1 MDIIELEN
9 LQNNRNKIQIV
20 SYLQP
25 YQLKKENKKLY
36 INHLADHKPVKRKK
50 EIILNMLFII
60 TDLTNLSLFLVSC
73 LSLRHKQQQQHGGR
87 LNLNHELN
95 SDHYFQAIQYN
106 TDLMVGFSPTLLIS
120 SFSPPYHSRLSS
132 TNLAQVFVYSIY
144 HTSPLDYL
152 PITMASY
159 TLYAA
164 SKNSVDLGM

>member
-1 MDIIELEN
+1 
-9 LQNNRNKIQIV
+9 
-20 SYLQP
+20 
-25 YQLKKENKKLY
+25 
-36 INHLADHKPVKRKK
+36 
-50 EIILNMLFII
+50 MLFII

-164 SKNSVDLGM
+164 SKNSVDLGMQMIRQIKNEMAVNKDVTQHIWGTQK